1 MKGNLATTYA
11 DCKQHEDA
19 LRLRKE
25 VYSGYLR
32 LYGGEHGFT
41 LEAARNYA
49 NSLGNLKHFKE
60 AKKLMRKM
68 IPVAQRVVGD
78 DETMLMRWTYAR
90 SLYLDPAATLDDLRE
105 AVTTLEELEL
115 TVRRVF
121 GGAHP
126 YIVRI
131 ECHLKESRAVLRA
144 RETLSRA

>member
-1 MKGNLATTYA
+1 
-11 DCKQHEDA
+11 
-19 LRLRKE
+19 
-25 VYSGYLR
+25 
-32 LYGGEHGFT
+32 
-41 LEAARNYA
+41 
-49 NSLGNLKHFKE
+49 
-60 AKKLMRKM
+60 MRKM

-105 AVTTLEELEL
+105 AVTTFEELEL